1 MFREVLKSVSTIDNN
16 LLSAIET
23 NWYGF
28 VVSIFVFGIL
38 FLLAKKHVGFG
49 TRVMIGLGIGLI
61 IGIFFQSME
70 FETKAI
76 STFGS
81 IYISLIRMLV
91 IPLVFV
97 LVLNSISSLTNLEYL
112 RKIGIKTF
120 AWFLGTTGVASII
133 GLSVA
138 LLFNPGKGIQ
148 QAVPENFTARE
159 IPTFSQV
166 ILDLVPS
173 NPFNEAATGKVVPLL
188 IFAIFLAVAIIKIG
202 AKNAEAVKPLRDII
216 QSLTL
221 VLHQVVKFIIR
232 LTPYGVFALIS
243 GITAQY
249 GLDTLRELGSVIIT
263 SYVAL
268 IIHFVVVFGGLVL
281 LVAKVNPIRFFR
293 KVYPTLVVAFTTRSS
308 YATLPINLEVI
319 TKRLHVSPR
328 IASFVAP
335 LGASVNFNACGGI
348 WPAIVAV
355 FTAQVFAINLTVTDY
370 ITLVL
375 VSIISSIGVAGV
387 PGPAVISTTVVL
399 TALGLP
405 LEGIAIVAGVEA
417 LIDMGRTAVN
427 ATGTAVTAL
436 LVASSEGEFDREA
449 FNRNDDEDDIL
460 INAANA

>member
-1 MFREVLKSVSTIDNN
+1 MSIDNN
-16 LLSAIET
+16 LITAIES

-28 VVSIFVFGIL
+28 VVSIFVFGVL
-38 FLLAKKHVGFG
+38 FLLARKRVGFG
-49 TRVMIGLGIGLI
+49 TRVIVALAIGLVVGIL
-61 IGIFFQSME
+61 FQNLE
-70 FETKAI
+70 FDTKAI
-76 STFGS
+76 TTFGS
-81 IYISLIRMLV
+81 IYVSLIRMLV
-91 IPLVFV
+91 VPLVFV
-97 LVLNSISSLTNLEYL
+97 LVLNSIASLTNLEYL
-112 RKIGIKTF
+112 RKIGFKTF
-120 AWFLGTTGVASII
+120 AWFLGTTGIASII
-133 GLSVA
+133 GLLVA
-138 LLFNPGKGIQ
+138 LLFNPGNGIQ
-148 QAVPENFTARE
+148 QDVPADFTARE

-173 NPFNEAATGKVVPLL
+173 NPINEAAEGKVVPVL

-202 AKNAEAVKPLRDII
+202 SKNAESVKPVRDLI

-232 LTPYGVFALIS
+232 LTPYGVFALIA
-243 GITAQY
+243 GITARY
-249 GLDTLRELGSVIIT
+249 GWETLQELGSVIIT

-268 IIHFVVVFGGLVL
+268 IIHFVLVFGGLVFF
-281 LVAKVNPIRFFR
+281 VAKVNPLRFFR
-293 KVYPTLVVAFTTRSS
+293 KIYPTVAVAFTTRSS
-308 YATLPINLEVI
+308 YAVLPVNLEVI

-335 LGASVNFNACGGI
+335 LGASVNFNGCGGI

-355 FTAQVFAINLTVTDY
+355 FTAQVFGIDLGLTDY
-370 ITLVL
+370 ILLVF

-427 ATGTAVTAL
+427 ATGTTVTAL
-436 LVASSEGEFDREA
+436 LVANSEGEFDRDA
-449 FNRNDDEDDIL
+449 FNNDNDEDEL
-460 INAANA
+460 IASAV

>member
-1 MFREVLKSVSTIDNN
+1 MDNN
-16 LLSAIET
+16 LLSAIQT

-28 VVSIFVFGIL
+28 VVSIVVFGIL
-38 FLLAKKHVGFG
+38 FLLARKRVGFG
-49 TRVMIGLGIGLI
+49 TRVIIGLLIGLVV
-61 IGIFFQSME
+61 GIVFQKLE

-81 IYISLIRMLV
+81 IYVSLIRMLV

-97 LVLNSISSLTNLEYL
+97 LVLNSIASLTNLEYL
-112 RKIGIKTF
+112 RKVGIKTF
-120 AWFLGTTGVASII
+120 AWFLGTTGIASII
-133 GLSVA
+133 GLTVA
-138 LLFNPGKGIQ
+138 LLFNPGQGIQ
-148 QAVPENFTARE
+148 QEVPADFTARE

-173 NPFNEAATGKVVPLL
+173 NPVNEAATGKVVPLL
-188 IFAIFLAVAIIKIG
+188 IFAVFLAVAIIKIG
-202 AKNAEAVKPLRDII
+202 SKKPEAVKPVRDLIE
-216 QSLTL
+216 SLTL
-221 VLHQVVKFIIR
+221 ILHQVVKFIIR
-232 LTPYGVFALIS
+232 LTPYGVFALIAA
-243 GITAQY
+243 ITARY
-249 GLDTLRELGSVIIT
+249 GWETLQELGSVIIT
-263 SYVAL
+263 SYVAM
-268 IIHFVVVFGGLVL
+268 IIHFVLIFGGLVFF
-281 LVAKVNPIRFFR
+281 VAKVNPIKFFR
-293 KVYPTLVVAFTTRSS
+293 KIYPTIAVAFTTRSS
-308 YATLPINLEVI
+308 YATLPVNLEVI

-355 FTAQVFAINLTVTDY
+355 FTAQVFGIDLTVTDY
-370 ITLVL
+370 IVLVL

-427 ATGTAVTAL
+427 ATGTTVTAL
-436 LVASSEGEFDREA
+436 LVANSEGEFDREA
-449 FNRNDDEDDIL
+449 FNSDNEDDEIAL
-460 INAANA
+460 GTA

>member
-1 MFREVLKSVSTIDNN
+1 MNIDNN
-16 LLSAIET
+16 LLTAFET
-23 NWYGF
+23 NWYGL
-28 VVSIFVFGIL
+28 VVSIFVFGLL
-38 FLLAKKHVGFG
+38 FYLARRRIGFG
-49 TRVMIGLGIGLI
+49 TRVIIGLVIGLAA
-61 IGIFFQSME
+61 GIFFQNLE

-76 STFGS
+76 TTFGS
-81 IYISLIRMLV
+81 IYVSLIRMLV

-112 RKIGIKTF
+112 RKIGFKTF

-138 LLFNPGKGIQ
+138 LLFNPGQGIQ
-148 QAVPENFTARE
+148 QEVPADFAARD
-159 IPTFSQV
+159 IPTFTEV

-173 NPFNEAATGKVVPLL
+173 NPVNEAATGKVVPLL
-188 IFAIFLAVAIIKIG
+188 IFAIFLAVAIIKVG
-202 AKNAEAVKPLRDII
+202 TRKPEAVKPVRDLIE
-216 QSLTL
+216 SLTL
-221 VLHQVVKFIIR
+221 VMHQLVKFIIR
-232 LTPYGVFALIS
+232 LTPYGVFALIA
-243 GITAQY
+243 GITARY
-249 GLDTLRELGSVIIT
+249 GWDTLQELGSVIIA

-268 IIHFVVVFGGLVL
+268 IIHFVLVFGGLVL

-293 KVYPTLVVAFTTRSS
+293 KIYPTIAVAFTTRSS
-308 YATLPINLEVI
+308 YATLPVNLEVI

-335 LGASVNFNACGGI
+335 LGASVNFNGCGGV

-355 FTAQVFAINLTVTDY
+355 FTAQVFGIDLGVTDY

-427 ATGTAVTAL
+427 ASGTAVTAL
-436 LVASSEGEFDREA
+436 LVGHSEGEFDREA
-449 FNRNDDEDDIL
+449 FNGKDNEDDIL
-460 INAANA
+460 ANAVY

>member
-1 MFREVLKSVSTIDNN
+1 MSKIDNN
-16 LLSAIET
+16 LITAIQS
-23 NWYGF
+23 NWFGL
-28 VVSIFVFGIL
+28 VISIAVFGIL
-38 FLLAKKHVGFG
+38 FVSARKRVGFG
-49 TRVMIGLGIGLI
+49 TRVILALGIGLVV
-61 IGIFFQSME
+61 GILFQNLE

-81 IYISLIRMLV
+81 IYVSLIRMLV
-91 IPLVFV
+91 VPLVFV
-97 LVLNSISSLTNLEYL
+97 LVLNSIASLTNLDYL
-112 RKIGIKTF
+112 RKIGFKTF
-120 AWFLGTTGVASII
+120 AWFLGTTGIASII
-133 GLSVA
+133 GLLIA
-138 LLFNPGKGIQ
+138 LLFNPGSGIQ
-148 QAVPENFTARE
+148 QEVPADFAARE
-159 IPTFSQV
+159 IPTFSEV

-173 NPFNEAATGKVVPLL
+173 NPISQAADGKVVPVL

-202 AKNAEAVKPLRDII
+202 SKNAESVKPVRDLI

-232 LTPYGVFALIS
+232 LTPYGVYALIA
-243 GITAQY
+243 GITARY
-249 GLDTLRELGSVIIT
+249 GWETLQELGSIIIT

-268 IIHFVVVFGGLVL
+268 IIHFVLVFGGLVL
-281 LVAKVNPIRFFR
+281 FVAKVNPLRFFR
-293 KVYPTLVVAFTTRSS
+293 KIYPTVAVAFTTRSS
-308 YATLPINLEVI
+308 YAVLPVNLEVI

-335 LGASVNFNACGGI
+335 LGASVNFNGCGGI

-355 FTAQVFAINLTVTDY
+355 FTAQVFGIDLGLTDY
-370 ITLVL
+370 ILLVF

-427 ATGTAVTAL
+427 ATGTTVTAL
-436 LVASSEGEFDREA
+436 LVANSEGEFDREA
-449 FNRNDDEDDIL
+449 FNSDNDEDEL
-460 INAANA
+460 IASTV

>member
-1 MFREVLKSVSTIDNN
+1 MNNIDNN

-38 FLLAKKHVGFG
+38 YFLARKRIGFG
-49 TRVMIGLGIGLI
+49 TRVLIGLGIGLLA
-61 IGIFFQSME
+61 GIFFQYFE
-70 FETKAI
+70 FETNAI
-76 STFGS
+76 TTFGS
-81 IYISLIRMLV
+81 IYVSLIRMLV
-91 IPLVFV
+91 VPLVFI

-120 AWFLGTTGVASII
+120 AWFLGTTGIASVI

-148 QAVPENFTARE
+148 QAVPEGFTARE

-173 NPFNEAATGKVVPLL
+173 NPVNEAATGKVVPLL

-202 AKNAEAVKPLRDII
+202 SKKPEAVKPVRDLIE
-216 QSLTL
+216 SLTL
-221 VLHQVVKFIIR
+221 VLHQVVKFVIR
-232 LTPYGVFALIS
+232 LTPYGVFALIA
-243 GITAQY
+243 GITARY
-249 GLDTLRELGSVIIT
+249 GWETLQELGSVIVT

-268 IIHFVVVFGGLVL
+268 ILHFVLVFGGLVL
-281 LVAKVNPIRFFR
+281 LVVKVNPIRFFR
-293 KVYPTLVVAFTTRSS
+293 KVYPTLTVAFTTRSS
-308 YATLPINLEVI
+308 YATLPVNLEVI

-335 LGASVNFNACGGI
+335 LGASVNFNGCGGV

-355 FTAQVFAINLTVTDY
+355 FTAQVYGIQLTGTDY
-370 ITLVL
+370 VTLVL

-436 LVASSEGEFDREA
+436 LVANSEGEFDREA
-449 FNRNDDEDDIL
+449 FNRNDNEDEIL
-460 INAANA
+460 LNVI